1 MNQHLA
7 PIMNRRPLTAGRHNS
22 RQRLPKPQTVSETPQ
37 SEQTPMRRDLIA
49 APRHPHIT
57 STATIHLGDAPSSG
71 SDTCRD
77 TRIIPH
83 RRGFSANAN
92 PLNAKTRER
101 SRLIPDAPSV
111 VRSLSLEPF
120 SAVIA
125 AGVAAS
131 LLALVVVV
139 PLSRISGL
147 AAGIATVSLLIS
159 VRVVASNWESV
170 TRAQKSL
177 TSIPISTTRDRALL
191 WAVVAIFCAWIYQST
206 SFGRRLRASKSDEVA
221 ATSIGVNIPMQRGIS
236 FVLSAFFTGVGGA
249 LFALFLGSVGPNVF
263 YLDTTFLIITML
275 VVGGVDSLTG
285 AVAGVLSV
293 SVLAEILRRAEGGDL
308 VGLADIPAR
317 PGTQRVILGSLL
329 VVILLRRSSGIV
341 GANEIS
347 WPKRRRGRIG
357 TGSPVTTPNAPM
369 PVA

>member
-1 MNQHLA
+1 MTSLSNRLRTLA
-7 PIMNRRPLTAGRHNS
+7 GVPSALSLIVI
-22 RQRLPKPQTVSETPQ
+22 VSALLGSIGP
-37 SEQTPMRRDLIA
+37 A
-49 APRHPHIT
+49 
-57 STATIHLGDAPSSG
+57 STDRIVVAATINVVFVVGLYIFSGNSGIMSFGHLSFATVGGYAAALLVMP
-71 SDTCRD
+71 T
-77 TRIIPH
+77 
-83 RRGFSANAN
+83 A
-92 PLNAKTRER
+92 LKEQ
-101 SRLIPDAPSV
+101 LIPDAPSV
-111 VRSLSLEPF
+111 FRSLSLEPF

-125 AGVAAS
+125 AGVVAS

-221 ATSIGVNIPMQRGIS
+221 AASIGVNIPMQRGIS

-249 LFALFLGSVGPNVF
+249 LFALFLGSVGPDVF

>member
-1 MNQHLA
+1 MTSLSNRLRTLAGVPSALSLIVIVSALLGSIGPASTDRIVVAATINVVFVVGLYIFSGNSGIMSFGHLSFA
-7 PIMNRRPLTAGRHNS
+7 TVGGYTAG
-22 RQRLPKPQTVSETPQ
+22 LLVMPTALK
-37 SEQTPMRRDLIA
+37 EQ
-49 APRHPHIT
+49 
-57 STATIHLGDAPSSG
+57 
-71 SDTCRD
+71 
-77 TRIIPH
+77 
-83 RRGFSANAN
+83 
-92 PLNAKTRER
+92 
-101 SRLIPDAPSV
+101 LIPDAPSV

-308 VGLADIPAR
+308 IGLADIPAR

>member
-1 MNQHLA
+1 MTSLSNRLGTLAGVPSALSLIVIVSALLGSIGPASTDRVVVAATINVVFVVGLYIFSGNSGIMSFGHLSFA
-7 PIMNRRPLTAGRHNS
+7 TVGGYTAG
-22 RQRLPKPQTVSETPQ
+22 LLVMPTALK
-37 SEQTPMRRDLIA
+37 EQ
-49 APRHPHIT
+49 
-57 STATIHLGDAPSSG
+57 
-71 SDTCRD
+71 
-77 TRIIPH
+77 
-83 RRGFSANAN
+83 
-92 PLNAKTRER
+92 
-101 SRLIPDAPSV
+101 LIPDAPSV

-221 ATSIGVNIPMQRGIS
+221 AASIGVNIPMQRGIS

-357 TGSPVTTPNAPM
+357 TGSSVTTPNAPM

>member
-1 MNQHLA
+1 MTSLSNRLGTLAGVPSALSLIVIVSALLGSIGPASTDRVVVAATINVVFVVGLYIFSGNSGIMSFGHLSFA
-7 PIMNRRPLTAGRHNS
+7 TVGGYTAG
-22 RQRLPKPQTVSETPQ
+22 LLVMPTALK
-37 SEQTPMRRDLIA
+37 EQ
-49 APRHPHIT
+49 
-57 STATIHLGDAPSSG
+57 
-71 SDTCRD
+71 
-77 TRIIPH
+77 
-83 RRGFSANAN
+83 
-92 PLNAKTRER
+92 
-101 SRLIPDAPSV
+101 LIPDAPSV

-221 ATSIGVNIPMQRGIS
+221 AASIGVNIPMQRGIS

-308 VGLADIPAR
+308 VGLAEIPAR

-357 TGSPVTTPNAPM
+357 TGLSVTTPNAPM

>member
-1 MNQHLA
+1 MTSLANRLGTLAGVPSALSLIVIVSALLGSIGPASTDRVVVAATINVVFVVGLYIFSGNSGIMSFGHLSFA
-7 PIMNRRPLTAGRHNS
+7 TVGGYTAG
-22 RQRLPKPQTVSETPQ
+22 LLVMPTALK
-37 SEQTPMRRDLIA
+37 EQ
-49 APRHPHIT
+49 
-57 STATIHLGDAPSSG
+57 
-71 SDTCRD
+71 
-77 TRIIPH
+77 
-83 RRGFSANAN
+83 
-92 PLNAKTRER
+92 
-101 SRLIPDAPSV
+101 LIPDAPSV

-221 ATSIGVNIPMQRGIS
+221 AASIGVNIPMQRGIS

-308 VGLADIPAR
+308 VGLAEIPAR

>member
-1 MNQHLA
+1 MTSLSNRLRTLAGVPSALSLIVIVSALLGSIGPASTDRIVVAATINVVFVVGLYIFSGNSGIMSFGHLSFA
-7 PIMNRRPLTAGRHNS
+7 TVGGYTAG
-22 RQRLPKPQTVSETPQ
+22 LLVMPTALK
-37 SEQTPMRRDLIA
+37 EQ
-49 APRHPHIT
+49 
-57 STATIHLGDAPSSG
+57 
-71 SDTCRD
+71 
-77 TRIIPH
+77 
-83 RRGFSANAN
+83 
-92 PLNAKTRER
+92 
-101 SRLIPDAPSV
+101 LIPDAPSV

-221 ATSIGVNIPMQRGIS
+221 AASIGVNIPMQRGIS

>member
-1 MNQHLA
+1 MTSLSNRLGTLAGVPSALSLIVIVSALLGSIGPASTDRVVVAATINVVFVVGLYIFSGNSGIMSFGHLSFA
-7 PIMNRRPLTAGRHNS
+7 TVGGYTAG
-22 RQRLPKPQTVSETPQ
+22 LLVMPTALK
-37 SEQTPMRRDLIA
+37 EQ
-49 APRHPHIT
+49 
-57 STATIHLGDAPSSG
+57 
-71 SDTCRD
+71 
-77 TRIIPH
+77 
-83 RRGFSANAN
+83 
-92 PLNAKTRER
+92 
-101 SRLIPDAPSV
+101 LIPDAPAV

-221 ATSIGVNIPMQRGIS
+221 AASIGVNIPMQRGIS

-308 VGLADIPAR
+308 VGLAEIPAR

>member
-1 MNQHLA
+1 MTSLSNRLGTLAGVPSALSLIVIVSALLGSIGPASTDRVVVAATINVVFVVGLYIFSGNSGIMSFGHLSFA
-7 PIMNRRPLTAGRHNS
+7 TVGGYTAG
-22 RQRLPKPQTVSETPQ
+22 LLVMPTALK
-37 SEQTPMRRDLIA
+37 EQ
-49 APRHPHIT
+49 
-57 STATIHLGDAPSSG
+57 
-71 SDTCRD
+71 
-77 TRIIPH
+77 
-83 RRGFSANAN
+83 
-92 PLNAKTRER
+92 
-101 SRLIPDAPSV
+101 LIPDAPSV

-221 ATSIGVNIPMQRGIS
+221 AASIGVNIPMQRGIS

-308 VGLADIPAR
+308 VGLAEIPAR

-357 TGSPVTTPNAPM
+357 TGSSVTTPNAPM

>member
-1 MNQHLA
+1 MTSLSNRLGTLAGVPSALSLIVIVSALLGSIGPASTDRVVVAATINVVFVVGLYIFSGNSGIMSFGHLSFA
-7 PIMNRRPLTAGRHNS
+7 TVGGYTAG
-22 RQRLPKPQTVSETPQ
+22 LLVMPTALK
-37 SEQTPMRRDLIA
+37 EQ
-49 APRHPHIT
+49 
-57 STATIHLGDAPSSG
+57 
-71 SDTCRD
+71 
-77 TRIIPH
+77 
-83 RRGFSANAN
+83 
-92 PLNAKTRER
+92 
-101 SRLIPDAPSV
+101 LIPDAPSV

-221 ATSIGVNIPMQRGIS
+221 AASIGVNIPMQRGIS

>member
-1 MNQHLA
+1 MTSLSNRLGTLAGVPSALSLIVIVSALLGSIGPASTDRVVVAATINVVFVVGLYIFSGNSGIMSFGHLSFA
-7 PIMNRRPLTAGRHNS
+7 TVGGYTAG
-22 RQRLPKPQTVSETPQ
+22 LLVMPTALK
-37 SEQTPMRRDLIA
+37 EQ
-49 APRHPHIT
+49 
-57 STATIHLGDAPSSG
+57 
-71 SDTCRD
+71 
-77 TRIIPH
+77 
-83 RRGFSANAN
+83 
-92 PLNAKTRER
+92 
-101 SRLIPDAPSV
+101 LIPDAPSV

-221 ATSIGVNIPMQRGIS
+221 AASIGVNIPMQRGIS

-285 AVAGVLSV
+285 AVAGALSV

-308 VGLADIPAR
+308 VGLAEIPAR

>member
-1 MNQHLA
+1 MTSLSNRLGTLAGVPSALSLIVIVSALLGSIGPASTDRVVVAATINVVFVVGLYIFSGNSGIMSFGHLSFA
-7 PIMNRRPLTAGRHNS
+7 TVGGYTAG
-22 RQRLPKPQTVSETPQ
+22 LLVMPTALK
-37 SEQTPMRRDLIA
+37 EQ
-49 APRHPHIT
+49 
-57 STATIHLGDAPSSG
+57 
-71 SDTCRD
+71 
-77 TRIIPH
+77 
-83 RRGFSANAN
+83 
-92 PLNAKTRER
+92 
-101 SRLIPDAPSV
+101 LIPDAPSV

-221 ATSIGVNIPMQRGIS
+221 AASIGVNIPMQRGIS

-308 VGLADIPAR
+308 VGLAEIPAR

-357 TGSPVTTPNAPM
+357 TGSPITTPNAPM

>member
-1 MNQHLA
+1 MTSLANRLGTLAGVPSALSLIVIVSALLGSIGPASTDRVVVAATINVVFVVGLYIFSGNSGIMSFGHLSFA
-7 PIMNRRPLTAGRHNS
+7 TVGGYTAG
-22 RQRLPKPQTVSETPQ
+22 LLVMPTALK
-37 SEQTPMRRDLIA
+37 EQ
-49 APRHPHIT
+49 
-57 STATIHLGDAPSSG
+57 
-71 SDTCRD
+71 
-77 TRIIPH
+77 
-83 RRGFSANAN
+83 
-92 PLNAKTRER
+92 
-101 SRLIPDAPSV
+101 LIPDAPSV

-221 ATSIGVNIPMQRGIS
+221 AASIGVNIPMQRGIS

-308 VGLADIPAR
+308 VGLAEIPAR

-357 TGSPVTTPNAPM
+357 TGSSVTTPNAPM

>member
-1 MNQHLA
+1 MTSLSNRLGTLAGVPSALSLIVIVSALLGSIGPASTDRVVVAATINVVFVVGLYIFSGNSGIMSFGHLSFA
-7 PIMNRRPLTAGRHNS
+7 TVGGYTAG
-22 RQRLPKPQTVSETPQ
+22 LLVMPTALK
-37 SEQTPMRRDLIA
+37 EQ
-49 APRHPHIT
+49 
-57 STATIHLGDAPSSG
+57 
-71 SDTCRD
+71 
-77 TRIIPH
+77 
-83 RRGFSANAN
+83 
-92 PLNAKTRER
+92 
-101 SRLIPDAPSV
+101 LIPDAPSV

-159 VRVVASNWESV
+159 VRVVVSNWESV

-221 ATSIGVNIPMQRGIS
+221 AASIGVNIPMQRGIS

-308 VGLADIPAR
+308 VGLAEIPAR

-357 TGSPVTTPNAPM
+357 TGSSVTTPNAPM

>member
-1 MNQHLA
+1 MTCLSNRLGTLAGVPSALSLIVIVSALLGSIGPASTDRVVVAATINVVFVVGLYIFSGNSGIMSFGHLSFA
-7 PIMNRRPLTAGRHNS
+7 TVGGYTAG
-22 RQRLPKPQTVSETPQ
+22 LLVMPTALK
-37 SEQTPMRRDLIA
+37 EQ
-49 APRHPHIT
+49 
-57 STATIHLGDAPSSG
+57 
-71 SDTCRD
+71 
-77 TRIIPH
+77 
-83 RRGFSANAN
+83 
-92 PLNAKTRER
+92 
-101 SRLIPDAPSV
+101 LIPDAPSV

-221 ATSIGVNIPMQRGIS
+221 AASIGVNIPMQRGIS

-275 VVGGVDSLTG
+275 AVGGVDSLTG

>member
-1 MNQHLA
+1 MTSLS
-7 PIMNRRPLTAGRHNS
+7 NRLRTLFGVPSALS
-22 RQRLPKPQTVSETPQ
+22 LIVIVSALLGSIGPASTD
-37 SEQTPMRRDLIA
+37 RIVIA
-49 APRHPHIT
+49 ATINVVFVVGLYIFSGNSGIMSFGHLSFAAVGAYAAGLLVMP
-57 STATIHLGDAPSSG
+57 TAL
-71 SDTCRD
+71 
-77 TRIIPH
+77 
-83 RRGFSANAN
+83 
-92 PLNAKTRER
+92 KEQ
-101 SRLIPDAPSV
+101 LIPGSPSV
-111 VRSLSLEPF
+111 VRSLSLDPF
-120 SAVIA
+120 SAVIV
-125 AGVAAS
+125 AGAIAS

-159 VRVVASNWESV
+159 VRVIVSNWESV
-170 TRAQKSL
+170 TRAQKGL

-221 ATSIGVNIPMQRGIS
+221 AASIGVNIPMQRGIS

-249 LFALFLGSVGPNVF
+249 LFALFLGSVAPDVF
-263 YLDTTFLIITML
+263 FLDATFLVITML

-317 PGTQRVILGSLL
+317 PGTQRVILGALL
-329 VVILLRRSSGIV
+329 VVVLLRRPSGIV
-341 GANEIS
+341 GAKEIS

-357 TGSPVTTPNAPM
+357 TG
-369 PVA
+369 

>member
-1 MNQHLA
+1 MTSLANRLGTLAGVPSALSLIVIVSALLGSIGPASTDRVVVAATINVVFVVGLYIFSGNSGIMSFGHLSFA
-7 PIMNRRPLTAGRHNS
+7 TVGGYTAG
-22 RQRLPKPQTVSETPQ
+22 LLVMPTALK
-37 SEQTPMRRDLIA
+37 EQ
-49 APRHPHIT
+49 
-57 STATIHLGDAPSSG
+57 
-71 SDTCRD
+71 
-77 TRIIPH
+77 
-83 RRGFSANAN
+83 
-92 PLNAKTRER
+92 
-101 SRLIPDAPSV
+101 LIPDAPSV

-159 VRVVASNWESV
+159 VRVVVSNWESV

-221 ATSIGVNIPMQRGIS
+221 AASIGVNIPMQRGIS

-308 VGLADIPAR
+308 VGLAEIPAR

-357 TGSPVTTPNAPM
+357 TGSPVTTPTAPM